1 MSQTTAKKRY
11 KTTNWAQYN
20 ASLKARGSLTIWLDK
35 RITWF
40 GAASGK
46 RGRSPKFSDAAIQF
60 CLTLKNLFGLALRQA
75 TGLIE
80 SVLRLSGL
88 TWPTPD
94 FSTLSRRQQT
104 LNVQIP
110 YARSH
115 AGLHLLV
122 DSTGI
127 KFLGEGEWKCKKH
140 GAQYRRQWRKLHIGI
155 DAKTMQI
162 RAICVTSK
170 SVFAIL
176 FAPTIWC
183 VKRQKYASDISREKF
198 AEIEPELRKV
208 RRRTNTDVI
217 VFTGLQIQVCGLW
230 AIYTK
235 FCIPSATHHQ
245 IQSP

>member
-1 MSQTTAKKRY
+1 MANTGFQHFVQTPTD
-11 KTTNWAQYN
+11 AQCAN
-20 ASLKARGSLTIWLDK
+20 TLRTQSRWVAP
-35 RITWF
+35 
-40 GAASGK
+40 SGGFNGNQVSG
-46 RGRSPKFSDAAIQF
+46 GR
-60 CLTLKNLFGLALRQA
+60 RV
-75 TGLIE
+75 E
-80 SVLRLSGL
+80 
-88 TWPTPD
+88 
-94 FSTLSRRQQT
+94 
-104 LNVQIP
+104 VQ
-110 YARSH
+110 
-115 AGLHLLV
+115 
-122 DSTGI
+122 
-127 KFLGEGEWKCKKH
+127 KH

-155 DAKTMQI
+155 DAQTMQI

-208 RRRTNTDVI
+208 RRRTNTNVI